1 MTKTP
6 RRQISGYVPMRK
18 SKGFLNFDTHMAHVH
33 QWRWLKMVDPNWYAV
48 AVFLPLRQCLPFLS
62 RIWHIVDVLASY
74 QNCICYFNP
83 TRIPH
88 HRHHLCHYHLCHFCH
103 TRRRRHH
110 IIRWHPPLTA
120 FKILIRWTRPPG
132 LGQKMFRN
140 YYFLVDQQ
148 SFLLVTYTEN
158 RCNPCS
164 SSTNHHLTPIFRT
177 AIKMGE

>member
-1 MTKTP
+1 MPKTP
-6 RRQISGYVPMRK
+6 PRQISGYFPMRK
-18 SKGFLNFDTHMAHVH
+18 SKGSLIWIHTWHTFISEGGSKLSTQTGMLLQFSCRSDNVYHFFL
-33 QWRWLKMVDPNWYAV
+33 RL
-48 AVFLPLRQCLPFLS
+48 
-62 RIWHIVDVLASY
+62 WHIVDVLASY
-74 QNCICYFNP
+74 QNCRCYFNP

-140 YYFLVDQQ
+140 HYFLINQQ

-164 SSTNHHLTPIFRT
+164 SSTI
-177 AIKMGE
+177 